1 MTIRQLPPHLIN
13 QIAAGEVVERPAS
26 VIKELVENALDA
38 GATHLDIDI
47 EQGGIKRIRIRDNG
61 SGIPKDELALA
72 LSRHATSKIATLD
85 DLENIRSLGFRGEA
99 LPSIASV
106 SRLTLR
112 SNFIEANEG
121 WQLQGDGHEILKAL
135 EPTPHAIGTTVD
147 VVDLFFNTPAR
158 RKFLKSETTE
168 FRHIEEMVRKL
179 ALSRFDI
186 GIHLT
191 HNQKTILR
199 LKSTDNETNAIKR
212 ISELCG
218 TPFAEQ
224 SIYFDHELTG
234 SRLRLWGWIGLPT
247 FSRSQSD
254 LQYLYV
260 NGRYIR
266 DKYIN
271 HAIKQAYQD
280 VMYHGR
286 HPAYVLFLELEP
298 QWVDVNAH
306 PTKQEVR
313 FREGR
318 LVHDFV
324 LQTISQALANVRPND
339 QIPPTTWQDLEA
351 PVNPVPPP
359 ESLADYNWSPS
370 TPDYDQVRE
379 YTPNSTST
387 HYGSSPHYTG
397 TQNKAPFSYTP
408 SYHSQGRLT
417 MPAQD
422 TIHAYQQW
430 YQQPLEDSET
440 SVGADNSTQPNE
452 ALIASTSPI
461 NLEDMPPLGY
471 AIAQLQGIYILAQ
484 NAQGLVIVDMHAA
497 HERVTYERLKHSMT
511 QESIRSQPLLVPY
524 SFAVS
529 KSDADLADQYG
540 TLLGELGFEISV
552 MGVEKLVVRAVPSLL
567 KDGNIEQLVRDVLAD
582 LNTYGN
588 TMRVQQAIN
597 EILATMACHG
607 AVRAHHQL
615 TIPEMNALL
624 RDMERTERSGQCNHG
639 RPTWTQMTLAQIDK
653 LFMRGQ

>member
-38 GATHLDIDI
+38 GSTHIDIDI
-47 EQGGIKRIRIRDNG
+47 EQGGLKRIRVRDNG

-72 LSRHATSKIATLD
+72 LSRHATSKIFSLD
-85 DLENIRSLGFRGEA
+85 DLEHIQSLGFRGEA

-112 SNFIEANEG
+112 SNVAEANEG
-121 WQLQGDGHEILKAL
+121 WQLQGDGHDILQAL

-147 VVDLFFNTPAR
+147 VVDLFFNVPAR
-158 RKFLKSETTE
+158 RKFLKTEATE
-168 FRHIEEMVRKL
+168 FRHIEDIVRKL

-186 GIHLT
+186 GFHLT

-199 LKSTDNETNAIKR
+199 LKTSADENSASKR

-218 TPFAEQ
+218 SPFSEQ
-224 SIYFDHELTG
+224 SLYFDHELTG
-234 SRLRLWGWIGLPT
+234 SRLRLWGWLGLPT
-247 FSRSQSD
+247 FSRSQAD

-266 DKYIN
+266 DKYVN

-280 VMYHGR
+280 VLYHGR

-324 LQTISQALANVRPND
+324 QQTISQALANIRPHD
-339 QIPPTTWQDLEA
+339 QIPSIQPMPWNDIA
-351 PVNPVPPP
+351 PSSESVPLPH
-359 ESLADYNWSPS
+359 SLADYGFNGAPS
-370 TPDYDQVRE
+370 YEEAE
-379 YTPNSTST
+379 YTTPYAPPPSGSSSSASIRPFAYTPTYSSQERLSLPVQETLQAYKNWFQAADEPAQELLSTSAPDTSTST
-387 HYGSSPHYTG
+387 
-397 TQNKAPFSYTP
+397 
-408 SYHSQGRLT
+408 
-417 MPAQD
+417 
-422 TIHAYQQW
+422 
-430 YQQPLEDSET
+430 ED
-440 SVGADNSTQPNE
+440 
-452 ALIASTSPI
+452 I
-461 NLEDMPPLGY
+461 PPLGY
-471 AIAQLQGIYILAQ
+471 ALAQLQGIYILAH

-497 HERVTYERLKHSMT
+497 HERITYERLKHSMS
-511 QESIRSQPLLVPY
+511 QDAIRSQPLLVPL
-524 SFAVS
+524 SFNVS
-529 KSDADLADQYG
+529 KSEADLADQY
-540 TLLGELGFEISV
+540 TSLLTELGFEISV

-567 KDGNIEQLVRDVLAD
+567 KDSHIEQLVRDVLAD
-582 LNTYGN
+582 LNTHGN
-588 TMRVQQAIN
+588 TLRVQQAIN
-597 EILATMACHG
+597 ELLATMACHG
-607 AVRAHHQL
+607 AVRANRAL
-615 TIPEMNALL
+615 TLPEMNALL

-639 RPTWTQMTLAQIDK
+639 RPTWTQMSLAQIDK